1 MMNPRA
7 RDDVMRVINNGFSLL
22 EHAAALDASGAAL
35 VLLERFR
42 ELLQLCAKFLS
53 DKSPRTP
60 PRAMRLA
67 KYRALYSQ

>member
-1 MMNPRA
+1 MNPRA

-42 ELLQLCAKFLS
+42 ELLRTLCQI
-53 DKSPRTP
+53 PE
-60 PRAMRLA
+60 
-67 KYRALYSQ
+67 